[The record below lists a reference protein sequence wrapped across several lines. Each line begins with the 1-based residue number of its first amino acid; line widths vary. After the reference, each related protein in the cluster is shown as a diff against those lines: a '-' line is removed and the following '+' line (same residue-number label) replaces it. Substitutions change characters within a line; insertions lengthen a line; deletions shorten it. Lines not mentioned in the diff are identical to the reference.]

1 MNRHFLSKLVIAIA
15 LSGTAFTLFASKA
28 AAQIFSESGFL
39 DAGDTVDHT
48 FQGTTGQRV
57 TISVESEDFDPYM
70 TVSGPGGRFLVEND
84 DANSSTLNSMATVTL
99 PLSGTYRI
107 VIGGYDTE
115 GDNGRYSVR
124 VDGGAAPASASAS
137 TGSVTLLSDSNS
149 ISSSQR
155 FRQYFLEGSQGQ
167 TINIALE
174 SSEFDS
180 FLRVYDSSN
189 RQILEVDDSEET
201 LNSIARLTLPRSG
214 RYRILVQGYSS
225 SDSGRYSLTISQ

>member
-39 DAGDTVDHT
+39 DVGDTVDHT

-99 PLSGTYRI
+99 PRSGTYRI
-107 VIGGYDTE
+107 LVGGYNME

-124 VDGGAAPASASAS
+124 VDEGAAPASAS

-214 RYRILVQGYSS
+214 RYRILVQGYSN